1 MILTIFWFRW
11 ENLLVELAVL
21 LFIINSILKG
31 VTGSGLIQ
39 KTGYFL
45 GFIGSLFSKKQSN
58 KQTPEAKK
66 AQEED
71 EKKYPYSYM
80 LCVDKECANYYAINN
95 PFRGVLI
102 VGGAGSG
109 KTHTFVKGIIERS
122 FEKEFSGIIYD
133 YKYPSLSKIWYNLDK
148 EHGDKIITKHY
159 VINFEEPQQSHRVNP
174 LHPSYLKSV
183 AYAEEYATAIIN
195 NLMPETIKKPD
206 FWSRSAIA
214 LLQASIWYFKEH
226 HPDKCNL
233 PNVVTFI
240 QQNTKTVLS
249 ALREDDL
256 CAQLISSILTA
267 FDNKSEG
274 QLSGTVGTLQIAL
287 NKINTPEIAY
297 ILSGN
302 DFSLDLNDPKEP
314 KMLCIGNSPQMQ
326 ETYGPVISLICT
338 VALKMMNQDNK
349 HHSILLLDEAPTL
362 YIPKLEN
369 VPATG
374 RERKIAVIYV
384 AQDISQIVDRYGKEK
399 KDTIIANLANQFW
412 GRVSHH
418 ETAEY
423 ISKLF
428 GKQEVYRTSYSQ
440 GQNSGNSSG
449 SGFFGNSSSGNSQS
463 STQSIVDQE
472 VLKASDIYKFTPGT
486 FATIIV
492 DWKGGN
498 IQNVN
503 KFYYNEKFVS
513 YGNEPIKLSDSE
525 VDIMGNYK
533 QIQKGVKE
541 LLTSNISEGK
551 VRNNE
556 NDLSTDDD
564 LKMI

>member
-362 YIPKLEN
+362 YITKLEN